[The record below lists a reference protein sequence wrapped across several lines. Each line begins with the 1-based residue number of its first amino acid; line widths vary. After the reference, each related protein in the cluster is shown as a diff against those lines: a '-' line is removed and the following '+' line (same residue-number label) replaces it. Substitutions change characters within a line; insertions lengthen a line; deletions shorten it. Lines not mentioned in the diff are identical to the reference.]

1 MNKDKFYTL
10 PVLNYGYKDLEPH
23 ISEEQLKI
31 HHQKHHQA
39 YVDGANNIL
48 TDINNAD
55 LKKLAFQIGGYK
67 LHSLFWNNLAPAGAR
82 KPAGKLAEYIEKDF
96 GGFDNFKEKFN
107 KAALSVEGSGWAVLA
122 YDKEIDRTLIMQIEK
137 HNVNIYPALEILMV
151 LDMFEHAYYIDYKNE
166 KGKYIDAFWNIVN
179 WEEANKRL
187 KI

>member
-1 MNKDKFYTL
+1 MMIDENRELFQSFSLLHDQYAKD
-10 PVLNYGYKDLEPH
+10 
-23 ISEEQLKI
+23 Q
-31 HHQKHHQA
+31 
-39 YVDGANNIL
+39 DGL
-48 TDINNAD
+48 
-55 LKKLAFQIGGYK
+55 Q
-67 LHSLFWNNLAPAGAR
+67 
-82 KPAGKLAEYIEKDF
+82 
-96 GGFDNFKEKFN
+96 EKFN
-107 KAALSVEGSGWAVLA
+107 KAALSVEGSGWAALA